1 MKVLSLTVAVPSLSR
16 PPPKLAELPVKVL
29 PLTVTVPK
37 LSLRGRR
44 RVDGG
49 VAGEGAAAHRRRPEV
64 LLSRPPPSMLAELP
78 VKVLPLTVTVP
89 KLSRPPPPPKPVT
102 ELPVKVL
109 PLTVAV
115 PKLARPP
122 PPWGKTPVAELP
134 VKVLSRTVA
143 VPPLSLARPP
153 PMVAEL
159 PENTL
164 SLTVN
169 VPKLSMPPPL
179 PLPALPPAIVRPEMA
194 HGLAGFDLEDP
205 GGVVAAD
212 GQLVGAG
219 AVDRQVVRDV
229 EFAAG
234 QGDRAG
240 QPRLEGDGVGA
251 GVGVGLGDGVAQR
264 AGGPVGQGRDVE
276 SRQDQA
282 ALQLFQGQAAT
293 GGASAGP
300 PRGARLD
307 LGGSECAESRRPMV
321 QGTEHG
327 VLLQ

>member
-1 MKVLSLTVAVPSLSR
+1 M
-16 PPPKLAELPVKVL
+16 
-29 PLTVTVPK
+29 
-37 LSLRGRR
+37 
-44 RVDGG
+44 
-49 VAGEGAAAHRRRPEV
+49 
-64 LLSRPPPSMLAELP
+64 
-78 VKVLPLTVTVP
+78 
-89 KLSRPPPPPKPVT
+89 
-102 ELPVKVL
+102 KVL

-115 PKLARPP
+115 PSLSSPPPKPAELPVKVLSLTVTVPTGPLSTPPPGSPAASLMKVTAELKRPPPMPTAELPVKVLPVTVAVPPLSLARPP
-122 PPWGKTPVAELP
+122 PSPWPPSAAAELP

-153 PMVAEL
+153 PLVAEL

-164 SLTVN
+164 LLTVN
-169 VPKLSMPPPL
+169 APKLSMPPPL
-179 PLPALPPAIVRPEMA
+179 PVPALPPAIVRPEMR

-205 GGVVAAD
+205 GDVAAAD

-219 AVDRQVVRDV
+219 AVDLQVVRDV

-240 QPRLEGDGVGA
+240 QPRLEVDDVGA

-264 AGGPVGQGRDVE
+264 AGAPVGQGRDVE

-282 ALQLFQGQAAT
+282 ALQLFQGQAST

-300 PRGARLD
+300 PRGASLD
-307 LGGSECAESRRPMV
+307 LGGSERAESRRPMA

-327 VLLQ
+327 VLLR